1 MNSLPNELYEQI
13 SKHIIQYTDKI
24 SLKKVSKIF
33 NSAVKKISIQISLF
47 ETLYNK
53 PKIELKFCAN
63 AECGPFDWKPV
74 GVNYKLEIFYKN
86 QKKIYYPYC
95 YKCCHKIYNRTPSTT
110 STCMI
115 LGLEYDSHETSD
127 RLQSGRIGW

>member
-1 MNSLPNELYEQI
+1 MNSLPPELYEQI
-13 SKHIIQYTDKI
+13 SKHVTQYKDTI

-33 NSAVKKISIQISLF
+33 NLVVKKISIEILLF

-63 AECGPFDWKPV
+63 AECGPFDWKPI
-74 GVNYKLEIFYKN
+74 GVNYKLEMFYKN

-95 YKCCHKIYNRTPSTT
+95 YSCCHKIYKPTT
-110 STCMI
+110 SPNN
-115 LGLEYDSHETSD
+115 YYF
-127 RLQSGRIGW
+127 